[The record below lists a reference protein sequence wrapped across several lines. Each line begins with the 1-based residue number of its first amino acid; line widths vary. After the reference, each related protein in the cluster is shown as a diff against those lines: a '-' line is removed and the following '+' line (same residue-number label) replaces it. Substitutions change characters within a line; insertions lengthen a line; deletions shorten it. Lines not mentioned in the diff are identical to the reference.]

1 MNFSS
6 KCAGNSGQILDKR
19 EQNHTCMGYAER
31 ESILL
36 HKFPSFLMKKAA
48 KRALKKPKLC
58 FLKP

>member
-6 KCAGNSGQILDKR
+6 KYAGNSGQILDKR
-19 EQNHTCMGYAER
+19 EQNHTCMDYAER

-36 HKFPSFLMKKAA
+36 HKFPSDLMKNTT